1 VATVG
6 ELLVMIAGNNAPL
19 MGSLGQSEAALRG
32 FSSTTGT
39 HTGTASNHLMGVG
52 VAALGVVGAV
62 GVMEAAGIRAA
73 ADFQERMG
81 IINTIAHQTPTELN
95 RTGDALRSLAAQTGA
110 SLADMQGGFYD
121 LLSAGV
127 STGNAMEFLRNATTL
142 SIGGL
147 STVGQAV
154 DVLTTATNAWG
165 AATGRA
171 HLTQRDSGLVMDV
184 MAKAIERGK
193 VTADQIASSLANVAS
208 TAAAM
213 NIPIQEIGATY
224 ATLTARGVPAAE
236 ATQRL
241 NGALVALQRIPPGM
255 QELQDKTHRSYEE
268 IARTE
273 GVQAA
278 FQQLRDDADRYH
290 VSLIDVMGRQDAM
303 AFVLN
308 VTGAAG
314 RQFSSDLRAMYDSSG
329 TAAGQAEERMGTFNR
344 QLDILGSSVNS
355 ALISV
360 ATALL
365 PALSGVASTVSGVV
379 QAFTAWSNAN
389 PGLAS
394 NILLV
399 VGGIA
404 ALTAAVAFLGPILG
418 AIGAAVAV
426 ITSPLTLLVAALA
439 AAAAG
444 LGVFGETGRSAF
456 DSVAGAINGF
466 IPQTGPL
473 RVAFD
478 TVRDAIANVQAVVG
492 SVVSAITGGRSA
504 FDALSASL
512 SGLIPQTGPVRDG
525 FDAIRGAIAS
535 ITDAVGP
542 VFSQIGADLA
552 SVASAVLTG
561 RSAFDGLTSSLSGVI
576 PYTGPVRAAF
586 EGIRTAIALAQQA
599 FGNIGSAIGSV
610 VGAMQ
615 SGRSAFDALGSAISG
630 LIPYQGPVRAGF
642 EAIRTAVAL
651 LQTAIAQIG
660 TWITT
665 FVSHL
670 LGTESS
676 SRQAG
681 VAVGSLATTLGTL
694 VAAVSRVVGTIAT
707 FVVGVVD
714 AANRLGLFKL
724 AGDAVTLAVGF
735 LGDAIRVLFTGMAQL
750 AATASGVLS
759 VAFNALVAVFNAI
772 TAAVNAATGAIG
784 GLIKGAQDAAAAVAG
799 IPGVKLGG
807 DVVGNLGRG
816 IDQVAGNLPHFD
828 LGGVVPGSGPQLV
841 VAHGGETITPPGR
854 TANSAPVSHT
864 THVVLQLDGTTI
876 AEHVERR
883 IFNNAE
889 GATSGFAGSPVLLD

>member
-1 VATVG
+1 M
-6 ELLVMIAGNNAPL
+6 VMIAGNNAPL

-62 GVMEAAGIRAA
+62 GVMEAAGVRAA
-73 ADFQERMG
+73 ADFQERMA
-81 IINTIAHQTPTELN
+81 IINTIAHQTPAELN
-95 RTGDALRSLAAQTGA
+95 RTGDALRNLAAQTGA

-314 RQFSSDLRAMYDSSG
+314 RQFAADLRAMYDSSG
-329 TAAGQAEERMGTFNR
+329 TAASQAEERMGTFNR
-344 QLDILGSSVNS
+344 TMDRLGETVNS
-355 ALISV
+355 ALISLGS
-360 ATALL
+360 ALL
-365 PALSGVASTVSGVV
+365 PVLSSIGEHVAEVV
-379 QAFTAWSNAN
+379 YGFTQWSNAN

-394 NILLV
+394 QIMLV
-399 VGGIA
+399 VGAVA
-404 ALTAAVAFLGPILG
+404 ALVAGIVFLGPIIGAVGGALALIISPIALIAAGIAYLVIQFNLLPAAAALVGAAVG
-418 AIGAAVAV
+418 AIGSAIGAVGGFFATLGSYFGA
-426 ITSPLTLLVAALA
+426 ILDDGDDMNDWLTHLPGPIQGVVAALGGMLVPLA
-439 AAAAG
+439 D
-444 LGVFGETGRSAF
+444 VGRYLVT
-456 DSVAGAINGF
+456 VA
-466 IPQTGPL
+466 QTGDFLNDWLSGLPAPVRGASL
-473 RVAFD
+473 ELGRLVASFE
-478 TVRDAIANVQAVVG
+478 
-492 SVVSAITGGRSA
+492 SVVAAFQRGGFDGLTSA
-504 FDALSASL
+504 L
-512 SGLIPQTGPVRDG
+512 SGLIP
-525 FDAIRGAIAS
+525 
-535 ITDAVGP
+535 
-542 VFSQIGADLA
+542 
-552 SVASAVLTG
+552 
-561 RSAFDGLTSSLSGVI
+561 
-576 PYTGPVRAAF
+576 YT
-586 EGIRTAIALAQQA
+586 
-599 FGNIGSAIGSV
+599 
-610 VGAMQ
+610 
-615 SGRSAFDALGSAISG
+615 
-630 LIPYQGPVRAGF
+630 GPVRAGF
-642 EAIRTAVAL
+642 EAIRGAIANVASVIGTVLGPIQSGRVAFDVLTSAISGLIPYTGPVRAGFEGMRTAIAL
-651 LQTAIAQIG
+651 LQTAAAQIV
-660 TWITT
+660 TWLTT

-681 VAVGSLATTLGTL
+681 VAVGSLATTLGSI
-694 VAAVSRVVGTIAT
+694 VATISRVVGTLAT
-707 FVVGVVD
+707 FVVTVID
-714 AANRLGLFKL
+714 AANRLGVFRL
-724 AGDAVTLAVGF
+724 AGDAVTLAVG
-735 LGDAIRVLFTGMAQL
+735 LMGDAIRIGVTLIAQL
-750 AATASGVLS
+750 IAVVSGALTG
-759 VAFNALVAVFNAI
+759 AMNALVAVFNAI

-889 GATSGFAGSPVLLD
+889 GATSGFSGSPVLLD